1 MKLGK
6 IKSDPIPTT
15 FHFRGESLNLSVDAD
30 MLTPKFIEQMR
41 VLAQGANA
49 AAKPKKKTEEEDG
62 LAMLALASQNNTFM
76 IETLSRVI
84 VTWDLE
90 GDEGQILP
98 VTASTFENLPQ
109 VFLSELFQFVNGVA
123 APKPQT
129 APTSGAS

>member
-6 IKSDPIPTT
+6 IKSDPIATT
-15 FHFRGESLNLSVDAD
+15 FHFRGEELNLSVDAD
-30 MLTPKFIEQMR
+30 MLTPRFIEQMR
-41 VLAQGANA
+41 VLALGANA

-84 VTWDLE
+84 VKWDLQ
-90 GDEGQILP
+90 DNDGQTLP
-98 VTASTFENLPQ
+98 ISAATFDNLPQ

-123 APKPQT
+123 NPKPQT
-129 APTSGAS
+129 APNSGAS